1 MKNLSGEF
9 FLSET
14 KPPAQSKDQKTI
26 NTKNKHSHSVFPWIN
41 KESLHFYSSLCIDPK
56 KVTVYSQTADEDIH
70 IIVRRHHVTNIPW
83 IALILVLTLVPI
95 ILYPFLSRI
104 PYITFSSSTIFIT
117 VALYYL
123 SLFGYGLLKFA
134 EWYFHVGV
142 ITNKRLL
149 DIDMLNILSK
159 NVAETPMSAVVDVT
173 YHQQG
178 ILQTFFKYGNVEIQ
192 TEAVQQNFEYDLI
205 PHPSQVAEII
215 NQLAS
220 SRYNRKY
227 E

>member
-1 MKNLSGEF
+1 MANLSGEF
-9 FLSET
+9 LLTEN
-14 KPPAQSKDQKTI
+14 KPPTQTQTKKKTI
-26 NTKNKHSHSVFPWIN
+26 ETQPIKHPHSFFPWIN
-41 KESLHFYSSLCIDPK
+41 KETLHFYSSLCLDPK
-56 KVTVYSQTADEDIH
+56 KVTIHIQLPDEDIH
-70 IIVRRHHVTNIPW
+70 VVVRRHHLTNIPW
-83 IALILVLTLVPI
+83 FVLIAVLILLPI
-95 ILYPFLSRI
+95 ITGPFISRI
-104 PYITFSSSTIFIT
+104 PYVSFSASTVFII

-123 SLFGYGLLKFA
+123 GLFGYGLLKFS

-178 ILQTFFKYGNVEIQ
+178 ILQSVFKYGSVVIQ
-192 TEAVQQNFEYDLI
+192 TEAVQQNFEYDHV

-215 NQLAS
+215 NQLAGDNKNK
-220 SRYNRKY
+220 R
-227 E
+227 